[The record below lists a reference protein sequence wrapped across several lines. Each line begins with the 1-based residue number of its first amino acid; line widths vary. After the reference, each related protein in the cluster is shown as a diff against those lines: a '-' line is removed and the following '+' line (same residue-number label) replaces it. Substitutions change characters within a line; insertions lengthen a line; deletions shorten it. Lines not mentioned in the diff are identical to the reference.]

1 MTNHKHFL
9 QPNFKLEKNSYAIK
23 SGFVACFIANDG
35 KLPPKIEQL
44 DTHKLLPHVI
54 GEHKLTETKGIVVV
68 PVVHDQKFY
77 HIILIGL
84 GDKTLTAEQYR
95 RMVANI
101 VRHAEKHQS
110 ESLNIFLPTHKLAT
124 ANLDINQLVGEAVIA
139 ITMAVYDFQT
149 YITDEK
155 RKHKEIKEIVL
166 LTDHEV
172 DQATFTKAK
181 IISLAVNSAR
191 DCIDTPALDMTPK
204 ILADKAQ
211 EFAKAHQNLK
221 CTIFDEPTIIK
232 MGMGGLQAVAAGSE
246 QECQLVILEYTPE
259 GGENYPTISL
269 VGKGITFDSG
279 GLSIKPANSMEEM
292 KEDMSGAAAVIC
304 VMDAI
309 AKLKPKVKVIGLAPI
324 SENLISGSATKPGDI
339 VKFYNGKT
347 AEIKNTDA
355 EGRLILA
362 DALSYAVKHYKPDV
376 IIDIATLTGAC
387 SYALG
392 PFFTGMFTQHE
403 ELAKMMEECSKRSG
417 DAVWRLPLTADYTNA
432 VISSIADLCNIGKP
446 GYFAGATTAA
456 CFLQAFVGDTPWVH
470 LDIAGTAFNVPDL
483 PYTRRGIATGSG
495 VRLMIDFVTNYAK

>member
-1 MTNHKHFL
+1 MTKHTHSL
-9 QPNFKLEKNSYAIK
+9 QPNFKIEKTSFAIK
-23 SGFVACFIANDG
+23 PGFVACFIANDG
-35 KLPPKIEQL
+35 KLPKTIETL

-54 GEHKLTETKGIVVV
+54 AEHKLTETKGIVVV
-68 PVVHDQKFY
+68 PMVHDQKFY

-84 GDKTLTAEQYR
+84 GDKALSVEQYR
-95 RMVANI
+95 RSIANI
-101 VRHAEKHQS
+101 IRHAEKHQS
-110 ESLNIFLPTHKLAT
+110 DSLNVFLPNHKIVT
-124 ANLDINQLVGEAVIA
+124 ENLNINQLVGEAVTA
-139 ITMAVYDFQT
+139 ITMAIYDFQI
-149 YITDEK
+149 YITDVK
-155 RKHKEIKEIVL
+155 RKHKEIKEVVL
-166 LTDHEV
+166 LTDADFER
-172 DQATFTKAK
+172 TNFEKAK
-181 IISLAVNSAR
+181 IVSLAVNSAR
-191 DCIDTPALDMTPK
+191 EYIDTPALDMTPT
-204 ILADKAQ
+204 ILANKA
-211 EFAKAHQNLK
+211 EYFAKHNQNLK

-232 MGMGGLQAVAAGSE
+232 MGMGGLKAVSAGSD
-246 QECQLVILEYTPE
+246 QECRFVVLEYTPTA
-259 GGENYPTISL
+259 GENYPTIAL

-304 VMDAI
+304 AMDAI
-309 AKLKPKVKVIGLAPI
+309 AKLKPKVKVIGITPL
-324 SENLISGSATKPGDI
+324 SENLINGKATKPGDI

-403 ELAKMMEECSKRSG
+403 ELAKMVEESSKRSG
-417 DAVWRLPLTADYTNA
+417 DAVWRLPLTADYNNA
-432 VISSIADLCNIGKP
+432 IISSVADLCNIGKP

-456 CFLQAFVGDTPWVH
+456 CFLQAFVGETPWVH

-495 VRLMIDFVTNYAK
+495 VRLMVDFVTNYAK